1 MVKYSAQP
9 QNPTK
14 SCKAKG
20 ADLRVSFKNTFET
33 AAVLRKMSLTRAKAF
48 LNNVLKHKE
57 CVPFR
62 RFTGGIGRCAQAKQ
76 WKMTQGRWPT
86 KSCHYLLDLLKNLES
101 NAQFKGLDVDN
112 LYVRHICVQRAC
124 QMRRR
129 TYRAHGRI
137 NPYMSSPCHVEI
149 IAEEKPERVEK
160 PGLKKKLRLI
170 KQKRKRNSSSWKPK
184 KFKTHKTTYSA
195 KKRKAA
201 AAVAAAAQKGDSSVA
216 VAGKPK
222 KKTTQKAAPAKK
234 AAPRTKDGKIQ
245 KKKATPKSAPKKK
258 SEKAPKKDAGKQ

>member
-1 MVKYSAQP
+1 M
-9 QNPTK
+9 
-14 SCKAKG
+14 
-20 ADLRVSFKNTFET
+20 FKNFFFLNTFET
-33 AAVLRKMSLTRAKAF
+33 AAVLRRMSLTRAKAF

-62 RFTGGIGRCAQAKQ
+62 RFNGGIGRCAQAKQ

-86 KSCHYLLDLLKNLES
+86 KSVHYLLDLLKNLES
-101 NAQFKGLDVDN
+101 NAQFKGLDAEN
-112 LYVRHICVQRAC
+112 LYIRHIVVQRAC

-149 IAEEKPERVEK
+149 IAEEKPEHVEK
-160 PGLKKKLRLI
+160 PGLKKKLRLAS
-170 KQKRKRNSSSWKPK
+170 QKRKRLSTSWKPK
-184 KFKTHKTTYSA
+184 KVKTHKTTYSA

-201 AAVAAAAQKGDSSVA
+201 AALAAAAQKGDTSVA

-222 KKTTQKAAPAKK
+222 KKGAQTKPAGKK
-234 AAPRTKDGKIQ
+234 ATTPRTKDGKVQ
-245 KKKATPKSAPKKK
+245 KKKKPADKAAPKKK
-258 SEKAPKKDAGKQ
+258 TEKAPKKEGGKQ